1 MAGTPHNIDRFKTA
15 ELLGFLAPTQ
25 NAMDSVSNRDFAL
38 ELLFNISTT
47 MMHVSRISEELILWS
62 SYEFRFIQMSDE
74 YATTSSIMPQKK
86 NPDVPELLRGKT
98 GRVYGNLISLL
109 TIMKSLPLILLLI
122 LDVFQVVFLDYS

>member
-109 TIMKSLPLILLLI
+109 TIMKSLH
-122 LDVFQVVFLDYS
+122 